1 MEGTMEPTTEEE
13 SDGLDD
19 AEFITQHDKY
29 IEYYTDRTN
38 DLLKAEEERL
48 NVTFLP
54 VSSEAL
60 LT

>member
-1 MEGTMEPTTEEE
+1 MEGAIEPTTEEE

-19 AEFITQHDKY
+19 AEFITQHAKY
-29 IEYYTDRTN
+29 IEYCANRTN

-48 NVTFLP
+48 NVSLP
-54 VSSEAL
+54 PGHETL